1 MQILKTQ
8 KTFLKLFAKKA
19 NKSKYIFT
27 PGPSSLAWQNIA
39 TLSPAFGR
47 NDDVYLNIE
56 MKVMSW
62 LKNLSGQDEI
72 VRLQGSSTTGIEIA
86 LENFVSGKVL
96 ILNSG
101 FYSNRMYDMLKQ
113 RKDVQV
119 TNLVLKDFLQVSG
132 DYDWIIAAP
141 TETSSAFLTPIETL
155 HQKSTR
161 CKAKLFLDAT
171 ASIGLELDHNLADV
185 VCFSSCKGLFGLT
198 GAAFIA
204 YSINRVNNP
213 SSFTLNLE
221 TYLDKKTT
229 GPYHAIQSLYLIIDS
244 HSQMVKSVVK
254 NKEKML
260 EICNKILIHKP
271 ENQPKLCT
279 AVNGTITALDKN
291 VILYQPRVKNLFNI
305 ICHLG
310 EVHLG
315 DKAKGDILDKIRI
328 DALV

>member
-1 MQILKTQ
+1 MQSP
-8 KTFLKLFAKKA
+8 FLKSFAKKA
-19 NKSKYIFT
+19 NKSKFIFT
-27 PGPSSLAWQNIA
+27 PGPSSLSWQNIA

-47 NDDVYLNIE
+47 NDDMYLNIE
-56 MKVMSW
+56 MQVMSW
-62 LKNLSGQDEI
+62 LKNLSGQNEI
-72 VRLQGSSTTGIEIA
+72 VRMQGSSTTGIEVA

-101 FYSNRMYDMLKQ
+101 FYSNRMYNMLKQ
-113 RKDVQV
+113 RRDIQA
-119 TNLVLKDFLQVSG
+119 TNLVFADFLQVYQ

-141 TETSSAFLTPIETL
+141 TETSTGFLTPIETL
-155 HQKSTR
+155 HQISTR

-171 ASIGLELDHNLADV
+171 ASIGLEQGHNLADV

-204 YSINRVNNP
+204 YSVNKVNDP

-229 GPYHAIQSLYLIIDS
+229 GPYHSIQSLFLIIDS
-244 HSQMVKSVVK
+244 HSRMVKSVVK
-254 NKEKML
+254 NKERML
-260 EICNKILIHKP
+260 EICNNLLVHMP

-279 AVNGTITALDKN
+279 ALNSTITPLNKK
-291 VILYQPRVKNLFNI
+291 VILYQPRIKNSFSI

-315 DKAKGDILDKIRI
+315 DKAKGKIIDEIKI
-328 DALV
+328 DALTR